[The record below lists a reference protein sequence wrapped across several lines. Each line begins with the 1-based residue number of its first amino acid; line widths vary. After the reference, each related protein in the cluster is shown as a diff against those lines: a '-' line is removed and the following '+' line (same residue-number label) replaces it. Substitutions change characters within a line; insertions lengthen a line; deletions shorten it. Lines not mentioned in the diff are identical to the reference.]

1 MVNQHEEVKKEIH
14 KLLGELWLD
23 NDQRLF
29 QWLFNYTELGK
40 DHNSEFD
47 KKMWVRDP
55 FYYSD
60 ELTLCY
66 LYAYKYNKKPEEFNI
81 RADGRIE
88 WVCKH
93 GVGHTVFSANGDY
106 THGCDGC
113 CEELE

>member
-66 LYAYKYNKKPEEFNI
+66 LYAYKYNKNQKSLIFVQMVELNGCVNMVLVI
-81 RADGRIE
+81 Q
-88 WVCKH
+88 
-93 GVGHTVFSANGDY
+93 FSQQTEIILMDVMDVVRN
-106 THGCDGC
+106 
-113 CEELE
+113 